1 MNEKQNMDMESK
13 TVDYYS
19 LSPESP
25 SNTQIN
31 HVLLIELF
39 SHISVIMNSY
49 QSHSD
54 INSINNFNFT
64 YHV

>member
-13 TVDYYS
+13 TVDYHS

-39 SHISVIMNSY
+39 SHISVTMNSY
-49 QSHSD
+49 QSV
-54 INSINNFNFT
+54 I
-64 YHV
+64 